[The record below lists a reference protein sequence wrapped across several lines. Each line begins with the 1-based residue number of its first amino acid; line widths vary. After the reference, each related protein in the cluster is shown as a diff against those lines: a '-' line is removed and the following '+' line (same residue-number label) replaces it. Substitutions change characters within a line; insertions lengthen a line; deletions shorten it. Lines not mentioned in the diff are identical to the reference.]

1 MVTFIKIISQET
13 ITYFSIIER
22 KHYVR
27 SPRLLKTTLF
37 SFERCLVT
45 HKKKICEEIESIE
58 KFKNFRFPSLID
70 IHMSCVLCL
79 GDIMQKKI
87 AFLDLL

>member
-1 MVTFIKIISQET
+1 MVQLIKVISQRT

-27 SPRLLKTTLF
+27 SPRLLKTTIF
-37 SFERCLVT
+37 SFEKCLVT

-58 KFKNFRFPSLID
+58 KFKNFLFPSLID

-79 GDIMQKKI
+79 CDIMHK
-87 AFLDLL
+87 